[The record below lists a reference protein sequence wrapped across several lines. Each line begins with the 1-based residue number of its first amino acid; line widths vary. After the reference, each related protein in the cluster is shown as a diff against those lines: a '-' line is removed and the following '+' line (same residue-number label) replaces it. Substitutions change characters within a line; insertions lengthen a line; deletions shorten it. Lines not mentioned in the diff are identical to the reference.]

1 MAERSVSPLSSL
13 GGKHALNW
21 RTHLFFALPS
31 LVTGLVNDYGRLG
44 GDPISWFIVVVAGYA
59 ATVAAIEVLEQVN
72 IRLFGKPKTIS
83 NLFILLLAG
92 LIRGATIF
100 YVGWLLGV
108 MPASELWFRL
118 SAAPLYVIAVYLVF
132 NTLVVA
138 YLNQKDIDQEL
149 RREQYSLNQSR
160 LEFAQE
166 IDRLRLAQRSRISE
180 LVSPSLWEISKHL
193 SDARLSKDA
202 SAIVR
207 ALRGLNEDV
216 VRPLSHELAKRFD
229 PPTLT
234 AAAPFLTKLGRLTL
248 PKRSTLGQNLP
259 VGWTALM
266 AFVLGF
272 SMLSAS
278 SNPLDGLI
286 TALVLTSWFGL
297 VTYGVK
303 ALTAN
308 LDHPTWLGFLSSIPV
323 GAVVGFTAWP
333 FTFWQTLTLPATFLV
348 QASLFFSIAYPSIY
362 LMAVAQNQSEISQ
375 GQLRAIVEEL
385 RLLNSQLRQ
394 QVWLDQ
400 KMLATELHGSVQAT
414 LHATALQ
421 LSKIEQPTI
430 ADLEKVRDAV
440 DRALSRLGQT
450 AYLEGENFSQVLTDI
465 AEVWADTCKIEYHI
479 QPQAQSALDQQ
490 QSLARSTV
498 EVLREA
504 ITNAIKHGKAQNI
517 KATITLGGQLL
528 ELMVD
533 NDGEE
538 VIAGNQGLGTSVIS
552 ELTHSH
558 RLYKTQD
565 GVRFAATIALG
576 LQLAK

>member
-1 MAERSVSPLSSL
+1 MAERSVSPLSAL

-31 LVTGLVNDYGRLG
+31 VVTGLINDYGRLG
-44 GDPISWFIVVVAGYA
+44 GDPVSWFLVVFAGFA
-59 ATVAAIEVLEQVN
+59 VTVASIEVLAQIH
-72 IRLFGKPKTIS
+72 IRLFGKPKTLS
-83 NLFILLLAG
+83 NLAILMIAG
-92 LIRGATIF
+92 LIRGATVF

-108 MPASELWFRL
+108 MPQSELWFRL
-118 SAAPLYVIAVYLVF
+118 SAAPLYVTAVYMVF

-138 YLNQKDIDQEL
+138 YLYQREIDQEL

-166 IDRLRLAQRSRISE
+166 IDRLRLAQRSKISE
-180 LVSPSLWEISKHL
+180 LVTPSLWEISKHL
-193 SDARLSKDA
+193 NDAKLSKDA

-248 PKRSTLGQNLP
+248 PKRTTLGQSLA
-259 VGWTALM
+259 VGWTALT
-266 AFVLGF
+266 AFVLGY

-278 SNPLDGLI
+278 SNPLQGLV

-297 VTYGVK
+297 VTYALK
-303 ALTAN
+303 AVTVN
-308 LDHPTWLGFLSSIPV
+308 LEHPTWLGFIASIPV
-323 GAVVGFTAWP
+323 GALVGLTAWP
-333 FTFWQTLTLPATFLV
+333 FTFWETLTLPETFLV
-348 QASLFFSIAYPSIY
+348 QSSVFFSIAYPSIY
-362 LMAVAQNQSEISQ
+362 LMAVANNQSEISQ
-375 GQLRAIVEEL
+375 AQLRAIVEEL

-421 LSKIEQPTI
+421 LSKIDQPTI

-440 DRALSRLGQT
+440 DRALARLGQT
-450 AYLEGENFSQVLTDI
+450 SYLEGESFEQVLADI
-465 AEVWADTCKIEYHI
+465 SEVWEDTCKIEYHI
-479 QPQAQSALDQQ
+479 QPQALQALEQ
-490 QSLARSTV
+490 QSLARSTI
-498 EVLREA
+498 EVVREA
-504 ITNAIKHGKAQNI
+504 TTNAIKHGKAKNI
-517 KATITLGGQLL
+517 KVTITKSGQLL
-528 ELMVD
+528 ELIVD
-533 NDGEE
+533 NDGQEL
-538 VIAGNQGLGTSVIS
+538 VTNTQGLGTSVIS
-552 ELTHSH
+552 DLTHSH
-558 RLYKTQD
+558 RLYKTRD

-576 LQLAK
+576 LQLEQ

>member
-1 MAERSVSPLSSL
+1 LAERSVSPLSAL

-31 LVTGLVNDYGRLG
+31 VVTGLINDYGRLG
-44 GDPISWFIVVVAGYA
+44 GDPVSWFLVVFAGFA
-59 ATVAAIEVLEQVN
+59 VTVASIEVLAQIH
-72 IRLFGKPKTIS
+72 IRLFGKPKTLS
-83 NLFILLLAG
+83 NLAILMIAG
-92 LIRGATIF
+92 LIRGVTVF

-108 MPASELWFRL
+108 MPQSELWFRL
-118 SAAPLYVIAVYLVF
+118 SAAPLYVTAVYMVF

-138 YLNQKDIDQEL
+138 YLYQREIDQEL

-166 IDRLRLAQRSRISE
+166 IDRLRLAQRSKISE
-180 LVSPSLWEISKHL
+180 LVTPSLWEISKHL
-193 SDARLSKDA
+193 NDAKLSKDA

-248 PKRSTLGQNLP
+248 PKRTTLGQSLA
-259 VGWTALM
+259 VGWTALT
-266 AFVLGF
+266 AFVLGY

-278 SNPLDGLI
+278 SNPLQGLV

-297 VTYGVK
+297 VTYALK
-303 ALTAN
+303 AVTVN
-308 LDHPTWLGFLSSIPV
+308 LEHPTWLGFIASIPV
-323 GAVVGFTAWP
+323 GALVGLTAWP
-333 FTFWQTLTLPATFLV
+333 FTFWETLTLPETFLV
-348 QASLFFSIAYPSIY
+348 QSSVFFSIAYPSIY
-362 LMAVAQNQSEISQ
+362 LMAVANNQSEISQ
-375 GQLRAIVEEL
+375 AQLRAIVEEL

-421 LSKIEQPTI
+421 LSKIDQPTI

-440 DRALSRLGQT
+440 DRALARLGQT
-450 AYLEGENFSQVLTDI
+450 SYLEGESFEQVLADI
-465 AEVWADTCKIEYHI
+465 SEVWEDTCKIEYHI
-479 QPQAQSALDQQ
+479 QPQALQALEQ
-490 QSLARSTV
+490 QSLARSTI
-498 EVLREA
+498 EVVREA
-504 ITNAIKHGKAQNI
+504 TTNAIKHGKAKNI
-517 KATITLGGQLL
+517 KVTITRSGQLL
-528 ELMVD
+528 ELIVD
-533 NDGEE
+533 NNGQEL
-538 VIAGNQGLGTSVIS
+538 VSNTQGLGTSVIS
-552 ELTHSH
+552 DLTHSH
-558 RLYKTQD
+558 RLYKTRD
-565 GVRFAATIALG
+565 GVRFIATIALG
-576 LQLAK
+576 LQLEQ

>member
-1 MAERSVSPLSSL
+1 MAERSVSPLSAL

-31 LVTGLVNDYGRLG
+31 VVTGLINDFGRLG
-44 GDPISWFIVVVAGYA
+44 GDPVSWFLVVFAGFA
-59 ATVAAIEVLEQVN
+59 VTVASIEVLAQIH
-72 IRLFGKPKTIS
+72 IRLFGKPKILS
-83 NLFILLLAG
+83 NLAILMIAG
-92 LIRGATIF
+92 LIRGATVF

-108 MPASELWFRL
+108 MPQSELWFRL
-118 SAAPLYVIAVYLVF
+118 SAAPLYVTAVYMVF

-138 YLNQKDIDQEL
+138 YLYQREIDQEL

-166 IDRLRLAQRSRISE
+166 IDRLRLAQRSKISE
-180 LVSPSLWEISKHL
+180 LVTPSLWEISKHL
-193 SDARLSKDA
+193 NDAKLSKDA

-248 PKRSTLGQNLP
+248 PKRTTLGQSLA
-259 VGWTALM
+259 VGWTALT
-266 AFVLGF
+266 AFVLGY

-278 SNPLDGLI
+278 SNPLQGLV

-297 VTYGVK
+297 VTYALK
-303 ALTAN
+303 AVTVN
-308 LDHPTWLGFLSSIPV
+308 LEHPTWLGFIASIPV
-323 GAVVGFTAWP
+323 GALVGLTAWP
-333 FTFWQTLTLPATFLV
+333 FTFWETLTLPETFLV
-348 QASLFFSIAYPSIY
+348 QSSVFFSIAYPSIY
-362 LMAVAQNQSEISQ
+362 LMAVANNQSEISQ
-375 GQLRAIVEEL
+375 AQLRAIVEEL

-421 LSKIEQPTI
+421 LSKIDQPTI

-440 DRALSRLGQT
+440 DRALARLGQT
-450 AYLEGENFSQVLTDI
+450 SYLEGESFEQVLADI
-465 AEVWADTCKIEYHI
+465 SEVWEDTCKIEYHI
-479 QPQAQSALDQQ
+479 QPQAQQALEQ
-490 QSLARSTV
+490 QSLARSTI
-498 EVLREA
+498 EVVREA
-504 ITNAIKHGKAQNI
+504 TTNAIKHGKAKNI
-517 KATITLGGQLL
+517 KVTITQSGQLL
-528 ELMVD
+528 ELIVD
-533 NDGEE
+533 NDGQEL
-538 VIAGNQGLGTSVIS
+538 VSNTQGLGTSVIS
-552 ELTHSH
+552 DLTHSH
-558 RLYKTQD
+558 RLYKTRD
-565 GVRFAATIALG
+565 GVRFTATIALG
-576 LQLAK
+576 LQLEQ

>member
-1 MAERSVSPLSSL
+1 MAERSVSPLSAL

-31 LVTGLVNDYGRLG
+31 VVTGLINDFGRLG
-44 GDPISWFIVVVAGYA
+44 GDPVSWFLVVFAGFA
-59 ATVAAIEVLEQVN
+59 VTVASIEVLAQIH
-72 IRLFGKPKTIS
+72 IRLFGKPKTLS
-83 NLFILLLAG
+83 NLAILMIAG
-92 LIRGATIF
+92 LIRGATVF

-108 MPASELWFRL
+108 MPQSELWFRL
-118 SAAPLYVIAVYLVF
+118 SAAPLYVTAVYMVF

-138 YLNQKDIDQEL
+138 YLYQREIDQEL

-166 IDRLRLAQRSRISE
+166 IDRLRLAQRSKISE
-180 LVSPSLWEISKHL
+180 LVTPSLWEISKHL
-193 SDARLSKDA
+193 NDAKLSKDA

-248 PKRSTLGQNLP
+248 PKRTTLGQSLA
-259 VGWTALM
+259 VGWTALT
-266 AFVLGF
+266 AFVLGY

-278 SNPLDGLI
+278 SNPLQGLV

-297 VTYGVK
+297 VTYSLK
-303 ALTAN
+303 AVTVN
-308 LDHPTWLGFLSSIPV
+308 LEHPTWLGFIASIPV
-323 GAVVGFTAWP
+323 GALVGLTAWP
-333 FTFWQTLTLPATFLV
+333 FTFWETLTLPETFLV
-348 QASLFFSIAYPSIY
+348 QSSVFFSIAYPSIY
-362 LMAVAQNQSEISQ
+362 LMAVANNQSEISQ
-375 GQLRAIVEEL
+375 AQLRAIVEEL

-421 LSKIEQPTI
+421 LSKIDQPTI

-440 DRALSRLGQT
+440 DRALARLGQT
-450 AYLEGENFSQVLTDI
+450 SYLEGESFEQVLADI
-465 AEVWADTCKIEYHI
+465 SEVWEDTCKIEYHI
-479 QPQAQSALDQQ
+479 QPQAQQALEQ
-490 QSLARSTV
+490 QSLARSTI
-498 EVLREA
+498 EVVREA
-504 ITNAIKHGKAQNI
+504 TTNAIKHGKAKNI
-517 KATITLGGQLL
+517 KVTITQSGQLL
-528 ELMVD
+528 ELIVD
-533 NDGEE
+533 NDGQEL
-538 VIAGNQGLGTSVIS
+538 VSSTQGLGTSVIS
-552 ELTHSH
+552 DLTHSH
-558 RLYKTQD
+558 RLYKTRD

-576 LQLAK
+576 LQLEQ

>member
-1 MAERSVSPLSSL
+1 LAERSVSPLSAL

-31 LVTGLVNDYGRLG
+31 VVTGLINDYGRLG
-44 GDPISWFIVVVAGYA
+44 GDPVSWFVVVFAGFA
-59 ATVAAIEVLEQVN
+59 VTVASIEVLAQIH
-72 IRLFGKPKTIS
+72 IRLFGKPKTLS
-83 NLFILLLAG
+83 NLAILLVAG
-92 LIRGATIF
+92 LIRGVTVF

-108 MPASELWFRL
+108 MPQSELWFRL
-118 SAAPLYVIAVYLVF
+118 SAAPLYVTAVYMVF

-138 YLNQKDIDQEL
+138 YLHQREIDQEL

-166 IDRLRLAQRSRISE
+166 IDRLRLAQRSKISE
-180 LVSPSLWEISKHL
+180 LVTPSLWEISKHL
-193 SDARLSKDA
+193 NDAKLSKDA

-248 PKRSTLGQNLP
+248 PKRTTLGQSLA
-259 VGWTALM
+259 VGWTALT
-266 AFVLGF
+266 AFVLGY

-278 SNPLDGLI
+278 SNPLQGLV

-297 VTYGVK
+297 VTYALK
-303 ALTAN
+303 AVTVN
-308 LDHPTWLGFLSSIPV
+308 LEHPTWLGFIASIPV
-323 GAVVGFTAWP
+323 GALVGVTAWP
-333 FTFWQTLTLPATFLV
+333 FTFWETLTLPETFLV
-348 QASLFFSIAYPSIY
+348 QSSVFFSIAYPSIY
-362 LMAVAQNQSEISQ
+362 LMAVANNQSEISQ
-375 GQLRAIVEEL
+375 AQLRAIVEEL

-421 LSKIEQPTI
+421 LSKIDQPTI

-440 DRALSRLGQT
+440 DRALARLGQT
-450 AYLEGENFSQVLTDI
+450 SYLEGESFDQVLADI
-465 AEVWADTCKIEYHI
+465 SEVWEDTCKIEYHI
-479 QPQAQSALDQQ
+479 QPQALQALEQ
-490 QSLARSTV
+490 QSLARSTI
-498 EVLREA
+498 EVVREA
-504 ITNAIKHGKAQNI
+504 TTNAIKHGKAENI
-517 KATITLGGQLL
+517 KVTITRSGQLL
-528 ELMVD
+528 ELIVD
-533 NDGEE
+533 NDGQEL
-538 VIAGNQGLGTSVIS
+538 VSNTQGLGTSVIS
-552 ELTHSH
+552 DLTHSH
-558 RLYKTQD
+558 RLYKTRD
-565 GVRFAATIALG
+565 GVRFTATIALG
-576 LQLAK
+576 LQLEQ

>member
-1 MAERSVSPLSSL
+1 LAERSVSPLSAL

-31 LVTGLVNDYGRLG
+31 VVTGLINDYGRLG
-44 GDPISWFIVVVAGYA
+44 GDPVSWFLVVFAGFA
-59 ATVAAIEVLEQVN
+59 VTVASIEVLAQIH
-72 IRLFGKPKTIS
+72 IRLFGKPKTLS
-83 NLFILLLAG
+83 NLAILMIAG
-92 LIRGATIF
+92 LIRGATVF

-108 MPASELWFRL
+108 MPQSELWFRL
-118 SAAPLYVIAVYLVF
+118 SAAPLYVTAVYMVF

-138 YLNQKDIDQEL
+138 YLYQREIDQEL

-166 IDRLRLAQRSRISE
+166 IDRLRLAQRSKISE
-180 LVSPSLWEISKHL
+180 LVTPSLWEISKHL
-193 SDARLSKDA
+193 NDAKLSKDA

-248 PKRSTLGQNLP
+248 PKRTTLGQSLA
-259 VGWTALM
+259 VGWTALT
-266 AFVLGF
+266 AFVLGY

-278 SNPLDGLI
+278 SNPLQGLV

-297 VTYGVK
+297 VTYALK
-303 ALTAN
+303 AVTVN
-308 LDHPTWLGFLSSIPV
+308 LEHPTWLGFIASIPV
-323 GAVVGFTAWP
+323 GAMVGLTAWP
-333 FTFWQTLTLPATFLV
+333 FTFWETLTLPETFLV
-348 QASLFFSIAYPSIY
+348 QSSVFFSIAYPSIY
-362 LMAVAQNQSEISQ
+362 LMAVANNQSEISQ
-375 GQLRAIVEEL
+375 AQLRAIVEEL

-421 LSKIEQPTI
+421 LSKIDQPTI

-440 DRALSRLGQT
+440 DRALARLGQT
-450 AYLEGENFSQVLTDI
+450 SYLEGESFEQVLADI
-465 AEVWADTCKIEYHI
+465 SEVWEDTCKIEYHI
-479 QPQAQSALDQQ
+479 QPQAQQALEQ
-490 QSLARSTV
+490 QSLARSTI
-498 EVLREA
+498 EVVREA
-504 ITNAIKHGKAQNI
+504 TTNAIKHGKAENI
-517 KATITLGGQLL
+517 KVTITQSGQLL
-528 ELMVD
+528 ELIVD
-533 NDGEE
+533 NDGQEL
-538 VIAGNQGLGTSVIS
+538 VSNTQGLGTSVIS
-552 ELTHSH
+552 DLTHSH
-558 RLYKTQD
+558 RLYKTRD
-565 GVRFAATIALG
+565 GVRFTATIALG
-576 LQLAK
+576 LQLEQ

>member
-1 MAERSVSPLSSL
+1 MAQRSVSPWSAL

-21 RTHLFFALPS
+21 RTHVVFALPVS
-31 LVTGLVNDYGRLG
+31 ITGLLNDFGRLG
-44 GDPISWFIVVVAGYA
+44 GDPISWLLVVVAGFA
-59 ATVAAIEVLEQVN
+59 ITVFAIELLEQFYTRV
-72 IRLFGKPKTIS
+72 FGRPNSWI
-83 NLFILLLAG
+83 NLLILGIAG
-92 LIRGATIF
+92 LIRGLTVF
-100 YVGWLLGV
+100 NVGTLLGV
-108 MPASELWFRL
+108 MPASEIWFRL
-118 SAAPLYVIAVYLVF
+118 FAAPLYVVAIYMVF

-138 YLNQKDIDQEL
+138 YLTQKEVDLEL

-180 LVSPSLWEISKHL
+180 MVTPSLWEISKHL

-248 PKRSTLGQNLP
+248 PKRSTLGQTLA
-259 VGWTALM
+259 VGWTALTS
-266 AFVLGF
+266 FVLGF

-278 SNPLDGLI
+278 TNPLQGFT

-308 LDHPTWLGFLSSIPV
+308 LEHPTWLGFLASIPTGAIV
-323 GAVVGFTAWP
+323 GLTAWP
-333 FTFWQTLTLPATFLV
+333 FTFWDTLTLPAAFMV
-348 QASLFFSIAYPSIY
+348 QSTLFFSIAYPSIY

-375 GQLRAIVEEL
+375 AQLRNIVEEL

-421 LSKIEQPTI
+421 LSKIEQPSI

-440 DRALSRLGQT
+440 DKAIARLGQT
-450 AYLEGENFSQVLTDI
+450 AYLEGENFSQVIADI
-465 AEVWADTCKIEYHI
+465 AEVWADTCRIEYHI
-479 QPQAQSALDQQ
+479 QPAAQQALDGQ

-504 ITNAIKHGKAQNI
+504 ITNAIKHGKAKNI
-517 KATITLGGQLL
+517 KVTITQSGQLL
-528 ELMVD
+528 DLIVD

-538 VIAGNQGLGTSVIS
+538 VIAGEQGLGTSVIA

-558 RLYKTQD
+558 RLYRTGD
-565 GVRFAATIALG
+565 GVRFTAAIALG
-576 LQLAK
+576 LQLEQ

>member
-1 MAERSVSPLSSL
+1 LAQRSVSPLSAL

-31 LVTGLVNDYGRLG
+31 LVTGLINDYGRLG
-44 GDPISWFIVVVAGYA
+44 GDPVSWFVVVFAGFA
-59 ATVAAIEVLEQVN
+59 VTVASIEVLAQIH
-72 IRLFGKPKTIS
+72 IRLFGKPKILS
-83 NLFILLLAG
+83 NIAILLLAG
-92 LIRGATIF
+92 LIRGATVF
-100 YVGWLLGV
+100 YVGWPLGV
-108 MPASELWFRL
+108 MPESELWFRL
-118 SAAPLYVIAVYLVF
+118 SAAPLYVLAVYMVF

-138 YLNQKDIDQEL
+138 YLYQREIDQEL

-166 IDRLRLAQRSRISE
+166 IDRLRLAQRSRIIE
-180 LVSPSLWEISKHL
+180 MVTPSLWEISKHL
-193 SDARLSKDA
+193 NDAKLSKDA

-248 PKRSTLGQNLP
+248 PKRTTLGQSLP
-259 VGWTALM
+259 VGWTALT
-266 AFVLGF
+266 AFVLGY

-278 SNPLDGLI
+278 SNPLQGLV

-297 VTYGVK
+297 VTYAVK
-303 ALTAN
+303 SLTVN
-308 LDHPTWLGFLSSIPV
+308 LDHPTWLGFIASIPAGALV
-323 GAVVGFTAWP
+323 GLTAWP
-333 FTFWQTLTLPATFLV
+333 FTFWETLTLPPTFLV
-348 QASLFFSIAYPSIY
+348 QSAVFFSIAFPSIY
-362 LMAVAQNQSEISQ
+362 LMAVANNQSEISQ
-375 GQLRAIVEEL
+375 AQLRAIVEEL

-421 LSKIEQPTI
+421 LSKINQPTI

-440 DRALSRLGQT
+440 DRALARLGQT
-450 AYLEGENFSQVLTDI
+450 SYLEGESFDQVLADI
-465 AEVWADTCKIEYHI
+465 SEVWEDTCKIEYHI
-479 QPQAQSALDQQ
+479 QPQAQQALEQ
-490 QSLARSTV
+490 QSLARSTI
-498 EVLREA
+498 EVVREA
-504 ITNAIKHGKAQNI
+504 TTNAIKHGQAKNI
-517 KATITLGGQLL
+517 KVTITQSGQLL
-528 ELMVD
+528 DLIVD
-533 NDGEE
+533 NDGQEL
-538 VIAGNQGLGTSVIS
+538 VSNTQGLGTSVIS

-558 RLYKTQD
+558 RLYKTRD

-576 LQLAK
+576 LQLEK

>member
-1 MAERSVSPLSSL
+1 MAERSVSPLSAL

-31 LVTGLVNDYGRLG
+31 VVTGLINDYGRLG
-44 GDPISWFIVVVAGYA
+44 GDPVSWFLVVFAGFA
-59 ATVAAIEVLEQVN
+59 VTVASIEVLAQIH
-72 IRLFGKPKTIS
+72 IRLFGKPKTLS
-83 NLFILLLAG
+83 NLAILMIAG
-92 LIRGATIF
+92 LIRGATVF

-108 MPASELWFRL
+108 MPQSELWFRL
-118 SAAPLYVIAVYLVF
+118 SAAPLYVTAVYMVF

-138 YLNQKDIDQEL
+138 YLYQREIDQEL

-166 IDRLRLAQRSRISE
+166 IDRLRLAQRSKISE
-180 LVSPSLWEISKHL
+180 LVTPSLWEISKHL
-193 SDARLSKDA
+193 NDAKLSKDA

-248 PKRSTLGQNLP
+248 PKRTTLGQSLA
-259 VGWTALM
+259 VGWTALT
-266 AFVLGF
+266 AFVLGY

-278 SNPLDGLI
+278 SNPLQGLV

-297 VTYGVK
+297 VTYALK
-303 ALTAN
+303 AVTVN
-308 LDHPTWLGFLSSIPV
+308 LEHPTWLGFIASIPV
-323 GAVVGFTAWP
+323 GALVGLTAWP
-333 FTFWQTLTLPATFLV
+333 FTFWETLTLPETFLV
-348 QASLFFSIAYPSIY
+348 QSSVFFSIAYPSIY
-362 LMAVAQNQSEISQ
+362 LMAVANNQSEISQ
-375 GQLRAIVEEL
+375 AQLRAIVEEL

-421 LSKIEQPTI
+421 LSKIDQPTI

-440 DRALSRLGQT
+440 DRALARLGQT
-450 AYLEGENFSQVLTDI
+450 SYLEGESFEQVLADI
-465 AEVWADTCKIEYHI
+465 SEVWEDTCKIEYHI
-479 QPQAQSALDQQ
+479 QPQALQALEQ
-490 QSLARSTV
+490 QSLARSTI
-498 EVLREA
+498 EVVREA
-504 ITNAIKHGKAQNI
+504 TTNAIKHGKAKNI
-517 KATITLGGQLL
+517 KVTITQSGQLL
-528 ELMVD
+528 ELIVD
-533 NDGEE
+533 NDGQEL
-538 VIAGNQGLGTSVIS
+538 VTNTQGLGTSVIS
-552 ELTHSH
+552 DLTHSH
-558 RLYKTQD
+558 RLYKTRD
-565 GVRFAATIALG
+565 GVRFTATIALG
-576 LQLAK
+576 LQLEQ

>member
-1 MAERSVSPLSSL
+1 MAQRSVSPLSAL

-31 LVTGLVNDYGRLG
+31 VVTGLINDYGRLG
-44 GDPISWFIVVVAGYA
+44 GDPVSWFVVVFAGFA
-59 ATVAAIEVLEQVN
+59 VTVASIEVLTQIH
-72 IRLFGKPKTIS
+72 IRLFGKPKILS
-83 NLFILLLAG
+83 NIAILLLAG
-92 LIRGATIF
+92 LIRGATVF

-108 MPASELWFRL
+108 MPESELWFRL
-118 SAAPLYVIAVYLVF
+118 SAAPLYVLAVYMVF

-138 YLNQKDIDQEL
+138 YLYQREIDQEL

-166 IDRLRLAQRSRISE
+166 IDRLRLAQRSRIIE
-180 LVSPSLWEISKHL
+180 MVTPSLWEISKHL
-193 SDARLSKDA
+193 NDAKLSKDA

-248 PKRSTLGQNLP
+248 PKRTTLGQSLP
-259 VGWTALM
+259 VGWTALT
-266 AFVLGF
+266 AFVLGY

-278 SNPLDGLI
+278 SNPLQGLV

-297 VTYGVK
+297 VTYAVK
-303 ALTAN
+303 SLTVN
-308 LDHPTWLGFLSSIPV
+308 LEHPTWLGFIASIPAGALV
-323 GAVVGFTAWP
+323 GLTAWP
-333 FTFWQTLTLPATFLV
+333 FTFWETLTLPPTFLV
-348 QASLFFSIAYPSIY
+348 QSAVFFSIAFPSIY
-362 LMAVAQNQSEISQ
+362 LMAVANNQSEISQ
-375 GQLRAIVEEL
+375 AQLRAIVEEL

-421 LSKIEQPTI
+421 LSKINQPTI

-440 DRALSRLGQT
+440 DRALARLGQT
-450 AYLEGENFSQVLTDI
+450 SYLEGESFDQVLADI
-465 AEVWADTCKIEYHI
+465 SEVWEDTCKIEYHI
-479 QPQAQSALDQQ
+479 QPQAQQALEQ
-490 QSLARSTV
+490 QSLARSTI
-498 EVLREA
+498 EVVREA
-504 ITNAIKHGKAQNI
+504 TTNAIKHGQAKNI
-517 KATITLGGQLL
+517 KVTITQSGQLL
-528 ELMVD
+528 DLIVD
-533 NDGEE
+533 NDGQEL
-538 VIAGNQGLGTSVIS
+538 VSNTQGLGTSVIS

-558 RLYKTQD
+558 RLYKTRD

-576 LQLAK
+576 LQLEK

>member
-1 MAERSVSPLSSL
+1 MAQRSVSPLSAL

-31 LVTGLVNDYGRLG
+31 LVTGLINDYGRLG
-44 GDPISWFIVVVAGYA
+44 GDPVSWFVVVVAGFA
-59 ATVAAIEVLEQVN
+59 VTVAAIEVLEQIY
-72 IRLFGKPKTIS
+72 IRLFGKPKILA
-83 NLFILLLAG
+83 NIAILLLAG
-92 LIRGATIF
+92 LIRGATVF

-108 MPASELWFRL
+108 MPESDLGFRL
-118 SAAPLYVIAVYLVF
+118 SAAPLYVLAVYMVF

-138 YLNQKDIDQEL
+138 YLHQREIDQEL

-166 IDRLRLAQRSRISE
+166 IDRLRLAQRGRIIE
-180 LVSPSLWEISKHL
+180 MVTPSLWEISKHL
-193 SDARLSKDA
+193 NDAKLSKDA

-248 PKRSTLGQNLP
+248 PKRTTLGQSLP
-259 VGWTALM
+259 VGWTALT

-278 SNPLDGLI
+278 SNPLQGLV

-297 VTYGVK
+297 VTYAVK
-303 ALTAN
+303 ALTGN
-308 LDHPTWLGFLSSIPV
+308 LEHPTWLGFISSIPAGALV
-323 GAVVGFTAWP
+323 GLTAWP
-333 FTFWQTLTLPATFLV
+333 FTFWETLTLPPTFLV
-348 QASLFFSIAYPSIY
+348 QSAVFFSIAFPSIY
-362 LMAVAQNQSEISQ
+362 LMAVANNQSEISQ
-375 GQLRAIVEEL
+375 AQLRAIVEEL

-400 KMLATELHGSVQAT
+400 KILATELHGSVQAT

-421 LSKIEQPTI
+421 LSKINQPTI

-440 DRALSRLGQT
+440 DRALARLGQT
-450 AYLEGENFSQVLTDI
+450 SYLEGESFDQVLADI
-465 AEVWADTCKIEYHI
+465 SEVWEDTCKIEYHI
-479 QPQAQSALDQQ
+479 QPQAQQALEQ
-490 QSLARSTV
+490 QSLARSTI
-498 EVLREA
+498 EVVREA
-504 ITNAIKHGKAQNI
+504 TTNAIKHGQAKNI
-517 KATITLGGQLL
+517 KVTITQSGQLL
-528 ELMVD
+528 DLIVD
-533 NDGEE
+533 NDGQEL
-538 VIAGNQGLGTSVIS
+538 ISNTQGLGTSVIS

-558 RLYKTQD
+558 RLYKTRD

-576 LQLAK
+576 LQLEK

>member
-1 MAERSVSPLSSL
+1 LAERSVSPLSAL

-31 LVTGLVNDYGRLG
+31 VVTGLINDFGRLG
-44 GDPISWFIVVVAGYA
+44 GDPVSWFLVVFAGFA
-59 ATVAAIEVLEQVN
+59 VTVASIEVLAQIH
-72 IRLFGKPKTIS
+72 IRLFGKPKILS
-83 NLFILLLAG
+83 NLAILMIAG
-92 LIRGATIF
+92 LIRGATVF

-108 MPASELWFRL
+108 MPQSELWFRL
-118 SAAPLYVIAVYLVF
+118 SAAPLYVTAVYMVF

-138 YLNQKDIDQEL
+138 YLYQREIDQEL

-166 IDRLRLAQRSRISE
+166 IDRLRLAQRSKISE
-180 LVSPSLWEISKHL
+180 LVTPSLWEISKHL
-193 SDARLSKDA
+193 NDAKLSKDA

-248 PKRSTLGQNLP
+248 PKRTTLGQSLA
-259 VGWTALM
+259 VGWTALT
-266 AFVLGF
+266 AFVLGY

-278 SNPLDGLI
+278 SNPLQGLV

-297 VTYGVK
+297 VTYALK
-303 ALTAN
+303 AVTVN
-308 LDHPTWLGFLSSIPV
+308 LEHPTWLGFIASIPV
-323 GAVVGFTAWP
+323 GALVGLTAWP
-333 FTFWQTLTLPATFLV
+333 FTFWETLTLPETFLV
-348 QASLFFSIAYPSIY
+348 QSSVFFSIAYPSIY
-362 LMAVAQNQSEISQ
+362 LMAVANNQSEISQ
-375 GQLRAIVEEL
+375 AQLRAIVEEL

-421 LSKIEQPTI
+421 LSKIDQPTI

-440 DRALSRLGQT
+440 DRALARLGQT
-450 AYLEGENFSQVLTDI
+450 SYLEGESFEQVLADI
-465 AEVWADTCKIEYHI
+465 SEVWEDTCKIEYHI
-479 QPQAQSALDQQ
+479 QPQALQALEQ
-490 QSLARSTV
+490 QSLARSTI
-498 EVLREA
+498 EVVREA
-504 ITNAIKHGKAQNI
+504 TTNAIKHGKAKNI
-517 KATITLGGQLL
+517 KVTITQSGQLL
-528 ELMVD
+528 ELIVD
-533 NDGEE
+533 NDGQEL
-538 VIAGNQGLGTSVIS
+538 VTNTQGLGTSVIS
-552 ELTHSH
+552 DLTHSH
-558 RLYKTQD
+558 RLYKTRD
-565 GVRFAATIALG
+565 GVRFTATIALG
-576 LQLAK
+576 LQLEQ

>member
-1 MAERSVSPLSSL
+1 LAQHSVSPLSAL

-31 LVTGLVNDYGRLG
+31 VVTGLINDYGRLG
-44 GDPISWFIVVVAGYA
+44 GDPVSWFIVVFAGFA
-59 ATVAAIEVLEQVN
+59 VTVASIEVLAQIH
-72 IRLFGKPKTIS
+72 IRLFGKPKILTNIA
-83 NLFILLLAG
+83 ILLLAG
-92 LIRGATIF
+92 LIRGATVF

-108 MPASELWFRL
+108 MPESELWFRL
-118 SAAPLYVIAVYLVF
+118 SAAPLYVLAVYMVF

-138 YLNQKDIDQEL
+138 YLYQREIDQEL

-166 IDRLRLAQRSRISE
+166 IDRLRLAQRSRIIE
-180 LVSPSLWEISKHL
+180 MVTPSLWEISKHL
-193 SDARLSKDA
+193 NDAKLSKDA

-248 PKRSTLGQNLP
+248 PKRTTLGQSLP
-259 VGWTALM
+259 VGWTALT
-266 AFVLGF
+266 AFVLGY

-278 SNPLDGLI
+278 SNPLQGLV

-297 VTYGVK
+297 VTYGLK
-303 ALTAN
+303 SLTVN
-308 LDHPTWLGFLSSIPV
+308 LEHPTWLGFIASIPAGALV
-323 GAVVGFTAWP
+323 GLTAWP
-333 FTFWQTLTLPATFLV
+333 FTFWETLTLPPSFLV
-348 QASLFFSIAYPSIY
+348 QSSVFFSIAFPSIY
-362 LMAVAQNQSEISQ
+362 LMAVANNQSEISQ
-375 GQLRAIVEEL
+375 AQLRAIVEEL

-421 LSKIEQPTI
+421 LSKIDQPTI

-440 DRALSRLGQT
+440 DRALARLGQT
-450 AYLEGENFSQVLTDI
+450 SYLEGESFDQVLADI
-465 AEVWADTCKIEYHI
+465 SEVWEDTCKIEYHI
-479 QPQAQSALDQQ
+479 QPQAQQALEQ
-490 QSLARSTV
+490 QSLARSTI
-498 EVLREA
+498 EVVREA
-504 ITNAIKHGKAQNI
+504 TTNAIKHGKAKNI
-517 KATITLGGQLL
+517 RVTITQSGQLL
-528 ELMVD
+528 DLIVD
-533 NDGEE
+533 NDGLEL
-538 VIAGNQGLGTSVIS
+538 VSNTQGLGTSVIS

-558 RLYKTQD
+558 RLYKTRD

-576 LQLAK
+576 LQLEK

>member
-1 MAERSVSPLSSL
+1 MAERSVSPLSAL

-31 LVTGLVNDYGRLG
+31 VVTGLINDYGRLG
-44 GDPISWFIVVVAGYA
+44 GDPVSWFVVVFAGFA
-59 ATVAAIEVLEQVN
+59 ITVASIEALAQIH
-72 IRLFGKPKTIS
+72 IRLFGKPKILS
-83 NLFILLLAG
+83 NLAILMIAG
-92 LIRGATIF
+92 LIRGATVF

-108 MPASELWFRL
+108 MPQSELWFRL
-118 SAAPLYVIAVYLVF
+118 SAAPLYVTAVYMVF

-138 YLNQKDIDQEL
+138 YLYQREIDQEL

-166 IDRLRLAQRSRISE
+166 IDRLRLAHRSKISE
-180 LVSPSLWEISKHL
+180 LVTPSLWEISKHL
-193 SDARLSKDA
+193 NDAKLSKDA

-248 PKRSTLGQNLP
+248 PKRTTLGQSLA
-259 VGWTALM
+259 VGWTALT
-266 AFVLGF
+266 AFVLGY

-278 SNPLDGLI
+278 SNPLQGLV

-297 VTYGVK
+297 VTYALK
-303 ALTAN
+303 AVTVN
-308 LDHPTWLGFLSSIPV
+308 LEHPTWLGFIASIPV
-323 GAVVGFTAWP
+323 GALVGLTAWP
-333 FTFWQTLTLPATFLV
+333 FTFWETLTLPETFLV
-348 QASLFFSIAYPSIY
+348 QSSVFFSIAYPSIY
-362 LMAVAQNQSEISQ
+362 LMAVANNQSEISQ
-375 GQLRAIVEEL
+375 AQLRAIVEEL

-421 LSKIEQPTI
+421 LSKINQPTI

-440 DRALSRLGQT
+440 DRALARLGQT
-450 AYLEGENFSQVLTDI
+450 SYLEGESFEQVLADI
-465 AEVWADTCKIEYHI
+465 SEVWEDTCKIEYHI
-479 QPQAQSALDQQ
+479 QPQAQQALEQQ
-490 QSLARSTV
+490 GLARSTI
-498 EVLREA
+498 EVVREA
-504 ITNAIKHGKAQNI
+504 TTNAIKHGKAKNI
-517 KATITLGGQLL
+517 KVTITQSGQLL
-528 ELMVD
+528 ELIVD
-533 NDGEE
+533 NDGQEL
-538 VIAGNQGLGTSVIS
+538 VSNTQGLGTSVIS
-552 ELTHSH
+552 DLTHSH
-558 RLYKTQD
+558 RLYKTRD
-565 GVRFAATIALG
+565 GVRFTATIALG
-576 LQLAK
+576 LQLEQ

>member
-1 MAERSVSPLSSL
+1 MAERSVSPLSAL

-31 LVTGLVNDYGRLG
+31 VVTGLINDYGRLG
-44 GDPISWFIVVVAGYA
+44 GDPVSWFVVVFAGFA
-59 ATVAAIEVLEQVN
+59 VTVASIEVLAQIH
-72 IRLFGKPKTIS
+72 IRLFGKPKTLS
-83 NLFILLLAG
+83 NLAILLVAG
-92 LIRGATIF
+92 LIRGVTVF

-108 MPASELWFRL
+108 MPQSELWFRL
-118 SAAPLYVIAVYLVF
+118 SAAPLYVTAVYMVF

-138 YLNQKDIDQEL
+138 YLHQREIDQEL

-166 IDRLRLAQRSRISE
+166 IDRLRLAQRSKISE
-180 LVSPSLWEISKHL
+180 LVTPSLWEISKHL
-193 SDARLSKDA
+193 NDAKLSKDA

-248 PKRSTLGQNLP
+248 PKRTTLGQSLA
-259 VGWTALM
+259 VGWTALT
-266 AFVLGF
+266 AFVLGY

-278 SNPLDGLI
+278 SNPLQGLV

-297 VTYGVK
+297 VTYALK
-303 ALTAN
+303 AVTVN
-308 LDHPTWLGFLSSIPV
+308 LEHPTWLGFIASIPV
-323 GAVVGFTAWP
+323 GALVGVTAWP
-333 FTFWQTLTLPATFLV
+333 FTFWETLTLPETFLV
-348 QASLFFSIAYPSIY
+348 QSSVFFSIAYPSIY
-362 LMAVAQNQSEISQ
+362 LMAVANNQSEISQ
-375 GQLRAIVEEL
+375 AQLRAIVEEL

-421 LSKIEQPTI
+421 LSKIDQPTI

-440 DRALSRLGQT
+440 DRALARLGQT
-450 AYLEGENFSQVLTDI
+450 SYLEGESFDQVLADI
-465 AEVWADTCKIEYHI
+465 SEVWEDTCKIEYHI
-479 QPQAQSALDQQ
+479 QPQALQALEQ
-490 QSLARSTV
+490 QSLARSTI
-498 EVLREA
+498 EVVREA
-504 ITNAIKHGKAQNI
+504 TTNAIKHGKAENI
-517 KATITLGGQLL
+517 KVTITRSGQLL
-528 ELMVD
+528 ELIVD
-533 NDGEE
+533 NDGQEL
-538 VIAGNQGLGTSVIS
+538 VSNTQGLGTSVIS
-552 ELTHSH
+552 DLTHSH
-558 RLYKTQD
+558 RLYKTRD
-565 GVRFAATIALG
+565 GVRFTATIALG
-576 LQLAK
+576 LQLEQ

>member
-1 MAERSVSPLSSL
+1 LAQRSVSPLSAL

-31 LVTGLVNDYGRLG
+31 VVTGLINDYGRLG
-44 GDPISWFIVVVAGYA
+44 GDPVSWFVVVIAGFA
-59 ATVAAIEVLEQVN
+59 ITVASIEVLEQIH
-72 IRLFGKPKTIS
+72 IRLFGKPGILS
-83 NLFILLLAG
+83 NIAILLLAG
-92 LIRGATIF
+92 LIRGLTVF

-108 MPASELWFRL
+108 MPQSELWFRL
-118 SAAPLYVIAVYLVF
+118 SAAPLYVLAVYMVF

-138 YLNQKDIDQEL
+138 YLYQREIDQEL

-166 IDRLRLAQRSRISE
+166 IDRLRLAQRSRIIE
-180 LVSPSLWEISKHL
+180 LVTPSLWEISKHL
-193 SDARLSKDA
+193 NDAKLSKDA

-248 PKRSTLGQNLP
+248 PKRTTLGQSLP
-259 VGWTALM
+259 VGWTALT

-278 SNPLDGLI
+278 SNPLEGLV
-286 TALVLTSWFGL
+286 TAMVLTSWFGL
-297 VTYGVK
+297 VTYAVK
-303 ALTAN
+303 SITVN
-308 LDHPTWLGFLSSIPV
+308 LEHPTWLGFIASIPAGALV
-323 GAVVGFTAWP
+323 GLTAWP
-333 FTFWQTLTLPATFLV
+333 FTSWETLTLPPTFLV
-348 QASLFFSIAYPSIY
+348 QSSVFFSIAFPSIY
-362 LMAVAQNQSEISQ
+362 LMAVANNQSEISQ
-375 GQLRAIVEEL
+375 TQLRAIVEEL

-421 LSKIEQPTI
+421 LSKIDQPTI

-440 DRALSRLGQT
+440 DRALARLGQT
-450 AYLEGENFSQVLTDI
+450 SYLEGESFDQVLADI
-465 AEVWADTCKIEYHI
+465 SEVWEDTCKIEYYI
-479 QPQAQSALDQQ
+479 QPQAQQALQQ
-490 QSLARSTV
+490 QSLARSTI
-498 EVLREA
+498 EVVREA
-504 ITNAIKHGKAQNI
+504 TTNAIKHGQAKNI
-517 KATITLGGQLL
+517 KVTITQSGQLL
-528 ELMVD
+528 DLIVD
-533 NDGEE
+533 NDGLEL
-538 VIAGNQGLGTSVIS
+538 VSNTQGLGTSVIS
-552 ELTHSH
+552 DLTHSH
-558 RLYKTQD
+558 RLYKSRD

-576 LQLAK
+576 LQLEK

>member
-1 MAERSVSPLSSL
+1 MAQRSVSPLSAL

-31 LVTGLVNDYGRLG
+31 VVSGLINDYGRLG
-44 GDPISWFIVVVAGYA
+44 GDPVSWFVVVVAGFA
-59 ATVAAIEVLEQVN
+59 VTVASIEVLEQIY
-72 IRLFGKPKTIS
+72 IRLFGKPKILS
-83 NLFILLLAG
+83 NIAILLVAG
-92 LIRGATIF
+92 LIRGATVF
-100 YVGWLLGV
+100 YVGSLLGV
-108 MPASELWFRL
+108 MPESELGFRL
-118 SAAPLYVIAVYLVF
+118 SAAPLYVLAVYMVF

-138 YLNQKDIDQEL
+138 YLYQREIDQEL

-166 IDRLRLAQRSRISE
+166 IDRLRLAQRARIIE
-180 LVSPSLWEISKHL
+180 MVTPSLWEISKHL
-193 SDARLSKDA
+193 NDAKLSKDA

-248 PKRSTLGQNLP
+248 PKRTTLGQSLP
-259 VGWTALM
+259 VGWTALT

-278 SNPLDGLI
+278 SNPLQGLV

-297 VTYGVK
+297 VTYAVK
-303 ALTAN
+303 ALTGN
-308 LDHPTWLGFLSSIPV
+308 LEHPTWLGFISSIPAGALV
-323 GAVVGFTAWP
+323 GLTAWP
-333 FTFWQTLTLPATFLV
+333 FTFWETLTLPPTFLV
-348 QASLFFSIAYPSIY
+348 QSAVFFSIAFPSIY
-362 LMAVAQNQSEISQ
+362 LMAVANNQSEISQ
-375 GQLRAIVEEL
+375 AQLRAIVEEL

-421 LSKIEQPTI
+421 LSKINQPTI

-440 DRALSRLGQT
+440 DRALARLGQT
-450 AYLEGENFSQVLTDI
+450 SYLEGESFNQVLADI
-465 AEVWADTCKIEYHI
+465 SEVWEDTCKIEYHI
-479 QPQAQSALDQQ
+479 QPQAQQALEQQ
-490 QSLARSTV
+490 GLARSTI
-498 EVLREA
+498 EVVREA
-504 ITNAIKHGKAQNI
+504 TTNAIKHGQAKNI
-517 KATITLGGQLL
+517 KVTITQSGQLL
-528 ELMVD
+528 DLIVD
-533 NDGEE
+533 NDGQEL
-538 VIAGNQGLGTSVIS
+538 VSNTQGLGTSVIS

-558 RLYKTQD
+558 RLYKTRD

-576 LQLAK
+576 LQLEK

>member
-1 MAERSVSPLSSL
+1 LAERSVSPLSAL

-31 LVTGLVNDYGRLG
+31 VVTGLINDYGRLG
-44 GDPISWFIVVVAGYA
+44 GDPVSWFLVVFAGFA
-59 ATVAAIEVLEQVN
+59 VTVASIEVLAQIH
-72 IRLFGKPKTIS
+72 IRLFGKPKTLS
-83 NLFILLLAG
+83 NLAILMIAG
-92 LIRGATIF
+92 LIRGATVF

-108 MPASELWFRL
+108 MPQSELWFRL
-118 SAAPLYVIAVYLVF
+118 SAAPLYVTAVYMVF

-138 YLNQKDIDQEL
+138 YLYQREIDQEL

-166 IDRLRLAQRSRISE
+166 IDRLRLAQRSKISE
-180 LVSPSLWEISKHL
+180 LVTPSLWEISKHL
-193 SDARLSKDA
+193 NDAKLSKDA

-248 PKRSTLGQNLP
+248 PKRTTLGQSLA
-259 VGWTALM
+259 VGWTALT
-266 AFVLGF
+266 AFVLGY

-278 SNPLDGLI
+278 SNPLQGLV

-297 VTYGVK
+297 VTYALK
-303 ALTAN
+303 AVTVN
-308 LDHPTWLGFLSSIPV
+308 LEHPTWLGFIASIPV
-323 GAVVGFTAWP
+323 GALVGLTAWP
-333 FTFWQTLTLPATFLV
+333 FTFWETLTLPETFLV
-348 QASLFFSIAYPSIY
+348 QSSVFFSIAYPSIY
-362 LMAVAQNQSEISQ
+362 LMAVANNQSEISQ
-375 GQLRAIVEEL
+375 AQLRAIVEEL

-421 LSKIEQPTI
+421 LSKIDQPTI

-440 DRALSRLGQT
+440 DRALARLGQT
-450 AYLEGENFSQVLTDI
+450 SYLEGESFEQVLADI
-465 AEVWADTCKIEYHI
+465 SEVWEDTCKIEYHI
-479 QPQAQSALDQQ
+479 QPQALQALEQ
-490 QSLARSTV
+490 QSLARSTI
-498 EVLREA
+498 EVVREA
-504 ITNAIKHGKAQNI
+504 TTNAIKHGKAKNI
-517 KATITLGGQLL
+517 KVTITQSGQLL
-528 ELMVD
+528 ELIVD
-533 NDGEE
+533 NDGQEL
-538 VIAGNQGLGTSVIS
+538 VSNTQGLGTSVIS
-552 ELTHSH
+552 DLTHSH
-558 RLYKTQD
+558 RLYKTRD
-565 GVRFAATIALG
+565 GVRFTATIALG
-576 LQLAK
+576 LQLEQ

>member
-1 MAERSVSPLSSL
+1 MAERSVSPLSAL

-31 LVTGLVNDYGRLG
+31 VVTGLINDYGRLG
-44 GDPISWFIVVVAGYA
+44 GDPVSWFVVVFAGFA
-59 ATVAAIEVLEQVN
+59 ITVASIEALAQIH
-72 IRLFGKPKTIS
+72 IRLFGKPKILS
-83 NLFILLLAG
+83 NLAILMIAG
-92 LIRGATIF
+92 LIRGATVF

-108 MPASELWFRL
+108 MPQSELWFRL
-118 SAAPLYVIAVYLVF
+118 SAAPLYVTAVYMVF

-138 YLNQKDIDQEL
+138 YLYQREIDQEL

-166 IDRLRLAQRSRISE
+166 IDRLRLAHRSKISE
-180 LVSPSLWEISKHL
+180 LVTPSLWEISKHL
-193 SDARLSKDA
+193 NDAKLSKDA

-248 PKRSTLGQNLP
+248 PKRTTLGQSLA
-259 VGWTALM
+259 VGWTALT
-266 AFVLGF
+266 AFVLGY

-278 SNPLDGLI
+278 SNPLQGLV

-297 VTYGVK
+297 VTYALK
-303 ALTAN
+303 AVTVN
-308 LDHPTWLGFLSSIPV
+308 LEHPTWLGFIASIPV
-323 GAVVGFTAWP
+323 GALVGLTAWP
-333 FTFWQTLTLPATFLV
+333 FTFWETLTLPETFLV
-348 QASLFFSIAYPSIY
+348 QSSVFFSIAYPSIY
-362 LMAVAQNQSEISQ
+362 LMAVANNQSEISQ
-375 GQLRAIVEEL
+375 AQLRAIVEEL

-421 LSKIEQPTI
+421 LSKIDQPTI

-440 DRALSRLGQT
+440 DRALARLGQT
-450 AYLEGENFSQVLTDI
+450 SYLEGESFEQVLADI
-465 AEVWADTCKIEYHI
+465 SEVWEDTCKIEYHI
-479 QPQAQSALDQQ
+479 QPQAQQALEQQ
-490 QSLARSTV
+490 GLARSTI
-498 EVLREA
+498 EVVREA
-504 ITNAIKHGKAQNI
+504 TTNAIKHGKAKNI
-517 KATITLGGQLL
+517 KVTITQSGQLL
-528 ELMVD
+528 ELIVD
-533 NDGEE
+533 NDGQEL
-538 VIAGNQGLGTSVIS
+538 VSNTQGLGTSVIS
-552 ELTHSH
+552 DLTHSH
-558 RLYKTQD
+558 RLYKTRD
-565 GVRFAATIALG
+565 GVRFTATIALG
-576 LQLAK
+576 LQLEQ

>member
-1 MAERSVSPLSSL
+1 MAQRNISPWSAL

-21 RTHLFFALPS
+21 RAHVMFALP
-31 LVTGLVNDYGRLG
+31 VIITGLLNDFGRLG
-44 GDPISWFIVVVAGYA
+44 GDPISWFLVVFAGYVV
-59 ATVAAIEVLEQVN
+59 TIFAIELLEQFYS
-72 IRLFGKPKTIS
+72 RLFGKPNS
-83 NLFILLLAG
+83 LVNLLILGIAG
-92 LIRGATIF
+92 FIRGLSVF
-100 YVGWLLGV
+100 NVGSILGV
-108 MPASELWFRL
+108 MPASEIWFRL
-118 SAAPLYVIAVYLVF
+118 FAAPLYVVAIYLVF

-138 YLNQKDIDQEL
+138 YLTQKEVDLEL

-166 IDRLRLAQRSRISE
+166 IDRLRLAQRARISE
-180 LVSPSLWEISKHL
+180 MVTPSLWEISKHL
-193 SDARLSKDA
+193 NDARLSKDA

-207 ALRGLNEDV
+207 ALRGLNDDV

-248 PKRSTLGQNLP
+248 PKRSTLGQTLA
-259 VGWTALM
+259 VGWTALTS
-266 AFVLGF
+266 FVLGF

-278 SNPLDGLI
+278 SNPLQGFT

-297 VTYGVK
+297 VTYAVK

-308 LDHPTWLGFLSSIPV
+308 LEHPTWLGFLTSIPTGALV
-323 GAVVGFTAWP
+323 GLTAWP
-333 FTFWQTLTLPATFLV
+333 FTFWETLTLPAAFLV
-348 QASLFFSIAYPSIY
+348 QSTLFFSIAYPSIY

-375 GQLRAIVEEL
+375 AQLRSIVDEL

-421 LSKIEQPTI
+421 LSKIEQPSI
-430 ADLEKVRDAV
+430 SDLEKVRDAV
-440 DRALSRLGQT
+440 DKAISRLGQT
-450 AYLEGENFSQVLTDI
+450 AYLEGESFSQIIADI

-479 QPQAQSALDQQ
+479 QPAAQQALDSQ
-490 QSLARSTV
+490 QSLARSTI
-498 EVLREA
+498 EVMREA
-504 ITNAIKHGKAQNI
+504 ITNAIKHGKAQHI
-517 KATITLGGQLL
+517 KVTITQSGQLL
-528 ELMVD
+528 ELVVD
-533 NDGEE
+533 NDGQE
-538 VIAGNQGLGTSVIS
+538 VIAGEQGLGTSVIS

-558 RLYKTQD
+558 RLYKTGD
-565 GVRFAATIALG
+565 GVRFTAAIALG
-576 LQLAK
+576 LQLEQ